1 MQSRLLGLFITC
13 IENTESLKKLRI
25 IKQNLIHIHGLPKNL
40 VDIEILKSNEYF
52 GQYGTIKNVV
62 LSKKINPEIRKEI
75 YSVYITYENKIEAA
89 CAILCVDSLLICGKI
104 IRVVFG
110 TTKFCINFLENKKCR
125 NSEKCKYLHKL
136 VTNEEI
142 IIDTN
147 TNFSYDEHL
156 KLSKKLIEES
166 ILNLNIKNIF
176 LKRQK
181 NSKSVLPSIEYIFL
195 NEDQKEKYFGPGNI
209 SYIKSNNNRIFDTTL
224 KNNFSMFKNIC
235 NIYNI
240 NNINIIMN
248 HNNIIQKNGYKLSD
262 VIYKKNIVN
271 TKNFKGLTSKHDVDI
286 KKYQD
291 PYELYNIFK
300 DSITHILF
308 SKPFYVNIRNAPLEK
323 MEYSYFKNDLLQKGV
338 DIHQLLGGCLDCI
351 KDCI

>member
-1 MQSRLLGLFITC
+1 M
-13 IENTESLKKLRI
+13 
-25 IKQNLIHIHGLPKNL
+25 
-40 VDIEILKSNEYF
+40 
-52 GQYGTIKNVV
+52 
-62 LSKKINPEIRKEI
+62 
-75 YSVYITYENKIEAA
+75 
-89 CAILCVDSLLICGKI
+89 
-104 IRVVFG
+104 
-110 TTKFCINFLENKKCR
+110 
-125 NSEKCKYLHKL
+125 
-136 VTNEEI
+136 
-142 IIDTN
+142 
-147 TNFSYDEHL
+147 
-156 KLSKKLIEES
+156 
-166 ILNLNIKNIF
+166 
-176 LKRQK
+176 KRQK

-271 TKNFKGLTSKHDVDI
+271 TKNFKGLNSKHDVDI
-286 KKYQD
+286 TKNQD

-308 SKPFYVNIRNAPLEK
+308 SKPFYVNIRNVPLKK
-323 MEYSYFKNDLLQKGV
+323 MEYNYFKNDLLQKGL
-338 DIHQLLGGCLDCI
+338 DIRLLLRGCLDCI